1 MFLFAFSAFSRI
13 GEIMCSDGISD
24 DIIQLSNVSFT
35 RGAGKLNQ
43 VNVCLRK
50 FKPYRNASSSV
61 FWMIHAIKVTV
72 LR

>member
-13 GEIMCSDGISD
+13 GEILCSDGISD
-24 DIIQLSNVSFT
+24 DIIQLSDVSFT

-50 FKPYRNASSSV
+50 FKHNSSDQPKYIS
-61 FWMIHAIKVTV
+61 FSH
-72 LR
+72 